1 MSKKHPLQQ
10 IRNIGIAAHIDAGK
24 TTLTERILFFAGA
37 LYKIGEVHNGAA
49 HMDYMEEEQNH
60 GITITSAVSRATWQ
74 NHQIQ
79 IIDTP
84 GHVDFTIEVERSMR
98 ILDGCVVV
106 LDAVRGVEP
115 QTETVWRQRT
125 KFNLPSLFFINK
137 VDRLGADF
145 EKAMETIPKRLQAE
159 PVPVTV
165 PVPESN
171 QIIHLIEKKVY
182 TFTGEHGEEVKT
194 EACTAELWSSIA
206 HLHEALLLGIAEV
219 DDTLADQILNGN
231 EPAPEEL
238 WSALRK
244 GCLEGALYPCFAGSA
259 LRNIGVQPLLD
270 GIIKLLPSPL
280 ERPPAH
286 GFDLEGNEEVVEMTN
301 NAPLAALAFKVQMW
315 EGRRHVFA
323 RLYRGQLKPG
333 DNLCHIGPNGSV
345 VKEHAARLFDVDAAK
360 KTRLEQASAG
370 DIVLLSGLRFAAT
383 GDTLFQPDHPI
394 LLERIDSREPVL
406 SLAIEPSTSDQ
417 EDKFLDVMNK
427 LQEEDPTLKFGK
439 DPETGQNLLS
449 GMGELHLQIIVE
461 RLERE
466 FNIAVKTGKPAVAL
480 RETVTQQGTADVLF
494 QPPLD
499 PQKGQ
504 EIRARIALSIKPGER
519 GQGISTEIEPE
530 VLPAGSNLNAAQKEA
545 LEESVRFATKGGPL
559 EGAPLQDMCIAVQLV
574 ELFGPQTTPE
584 AIIAATGKAMHK
596 ALLAAAPALLQ
607 PIVTAEVTV
616 PEENMGTVLGD
627 LQSRQATIQ
636 NTEHTL
642 ESSIIHCEAALAS
655 LIGYTTQLRSLTQGR
670 GQMTTTFERFDIA

>member
-1 MSKKHPLQQ
+1 MSKKPPLQQ

-74 NHQIQ
+74 DHQIQ

-115 QTETVWRQRT
+115 QTETVWRQRS
-125 KFNLPSLFFINK
+125 KFSLPSLFFINK

-145 EKAMETIPKRLQAE
+145 EKAMKTVQDRLQAE

-171 QIIHLIEKKVY
+171 QIIHLVDKQLY
-182 TFTGEHGEEVKT
+182 TFTGEHGEEVT
-194 EACTAELWSSIA
+194 INDCDATLWASVA
-206 HLHEALLLGIAEV
+206 HLHESLLLGIAEV
-219 DDTLADQILNGN
+219 DDEMADLVLDGQEPPAEQI
-231 EPAPEEL
+231 

-244 GCLEGALYPCFAGSA
+244 GCLSGEIFPCFAGSA
-259 LRNIGVQPLLD
+259 LRNMGVQPLVD

-286 GFDLEGNEEVVEMTN
+286 AFNLEGDEETVEMVN
-301 NAPLAALAFKVQMW
+301 NGPLAALAFKVQMW
-315 EGRRHVFA
+315 DGRRHVFA
-323 RLYRGQLKPG
+323 RLYRGQMKPG
-333 DNLCHIGPNGSV
+333 DQLCHISSDGTM
-345 VKEHAARLFDVDAAK
+345 VKENLARMFDVDAAK
-360 KTRLEQASAG
+360 KIRLDKAYAG
-370 DIVLLSGLRFAAT
+370 DIVLLAGLRFAST
-383 GDTLFQPDHPI
+383 GDTLFHSDHPI

-406 SLAIEPSTSDQ
+406 SLAIEPASSDQ
-417 EDKFLDVMNK
+417 EEKFLDVMNK
-427 LQEEDPTLKFGK
+427 LQEEDPTLKFGE
-439 DPETGQNLLS
+439 DPDTGQNLLS

-466 FNIAVKTGKPAVAL
+466 FHLSVKTGKPAVAL
-480 RETVTQQGTADVLF
+480 RETVTQTSVSDTLF
-494 QPPLD
+494 QPPPD
-499 PQKGQ
+499 PAKGH
-504 EIRARIALSIKPGER
+504 ELKARVVLR
-519 GQGISTEIEPE
+519 IEPTE
-530 VLPAGSNLNAAQKEA
+530 RDSGLASTITPKVLPPGSQLSTVQKEA
-545 LEESVRFATKGGPL
+545 LEDSVRFAMKGGPL
-559 EGAPLQDMCIAVQLV
+559 EGAPLQDLHIEVELV
-574 ELFGPQTTPE
+574 ELFGTQSTPE
-584 AIIAATGKAMHK
+584 AITAATGKAIHK
-596 ALLAAAPALLQ
+596 ALLQAAPALLQ

-616 PEENMGTVLGD
+616 PEENMGAVLGD

-636 NTEHTL
+636 NTERSI
-642 ESSIIHCEAALAS
+642 ENSIIHCEAALAS

-670 GQMTTTFERFDIA
+670 GQLTTRFERFDIA